1 MKITNWEDL
10 LLINVGDDDV
20 KEWLWK
26 ADIEAEV
33 SSEAT
38 DLKTITSSI
47 FGCINKHSTS
57 KEIQFRSYQLLHQ
70 ICETFDRTLGTEK
83 RTLINADIV
92 QGSLRHWIS
101 HTDIVSVCFQYLAAA
116 SAKKHCDIADI
127 LPFDLLQIIFASMK
141 AHRLSTIVQQPGTQI
156 VLNLLSNTITT
167 VPMLDERILHK
178 SILHVIYNLQ
188 FQRDDFLIIKACCS
202 SLESIVQNIPLSTI
216 AMYTDDIL
224 VLTTETFHR
233 YYTVVEA
240 ASACLLTIEKLAIEG
255 RHLLAFCPSSVHFRQ
270 LCESMQNI
278 KNSKSYQL
286 SFQAASSIMLR
297 LVNAECVLSVLLDAD
312 VLTKRIFTKSLK
324 GLLTVLFANTDV
336 YYTNSP
342 PQQQQEL
349 SLLANKIL
357 SKVESWLNFTLNGS
371 VAENPKDRSGIFEET
386 IPEIINVVNGE
397 DENKSSSVTE
407 GFESKCDDVMINNS
421 TSASPSS
428 SPAVIMKTSIDN
440 NNDSNSDRNEKDE
453 DDEKCS
459 LLPKNIPSK
468 YINSS
473 DKLPLNTIVT
483 VTPTPLVTDLISI
496 SPSISNTT
504 MIIKVVQESQNQA
517 AIAIRRSDIFHSLF
531 IEAAE
536 KMEVSSSI
544 YFFVLFFI
552 LRECSSY
559 IGILLRSKC
568 V

>member
-1 MKITNWEDL
+1 MKITKWDDL
-10 LLINVGDDDV
+10 LSISVGDDDV

-70 ICETFDRTLGTEK
+70 ICEYLDGTLGTEK
-83 RTLINADIV
+83 KTSMNADIV

-116 SAKKHCDIADI
+116 SAKKHGDIADI
-127 LPFDLLQIIFASMK
+127 LRFDLLQIIFASMK

-156 VLNLLSNTITT
+156 VLNLLSNTMTT

-202 SLESIVQNIPLSTI
+202 SLESIVQNTPLSTI
-216 AMYTDDIL
+216 AVYTDDIL
-224 VLTTETFHR
+224 ALTTETFHR
-233 YYTVVEA
+233 YYTVVEV
-240 ASACLLTIEKLAIEG
+240 ASACLLTIEKLAVEG
-255 RHLLAFCPSSVHFRQ
+255 RHLLAFCPSSVQFHQ
-270 LCESMQNI
+270 LRESMQNI
-278 KNSKSYQL
+278 KNSKSYQQ
-286 SFQAASSIMLR
+286 SFHAACSIMLR
-297 LVNAECVLSVLLDAD
+297 LVNAECVLSVLLDTD

-324 GLLTVLFANTDV
+324 GLLTVLFTNIDV

-342 PQQQQEL
+342 PQHHQQESVL
-349 SLLANKIL
+349 IISHIL
-357 SKVESWLNFTLNGS
+357 SKVDSWLNFTSNGS
-371 VAENPKDRSGIFEET
+371 VTEKPKDSSEIFEKKLR
-386 IPEIINVVNGE
+386 EITVVE
-397 DENKSSSVTE
+397 IRVDENKSNSVTDCLE
-407 GFESKCDDVMINNS
+407 RKCVNVMLNNNNG
-421 TSASPSS
+421 ASPSS
-428 SPAVIMKTSIDN
+428 STTVIKS
-440 NNDSNSDRNEKDE
+440 DSNSNSDNSDRNEKNE
-453 DDEKCS
+453 DDEKCTI
-459 LLPKNIPSK
+459 LPKNVPANNFCSE
-468 YINSS
+468 NVLSS
-473 DKLPLNTIVT
+473 AVT
-483 VTPTPLVTDLISI
+483 STPPVTDLL
-496 SPSISNTT
+496 SPSITNTT

-536 KMEVSSSI
+536 KMEVSSFINFCSI
-544 YFFVLFFI
+544 RYLERIFLFHWDSCKVEVLA
-552 LRECSSY
+552 
-559 IGILLRSKC
+559 
-568 V
+568 

>member
-1 MKITNWEDL
+1 MKIANWDDL
-10 LLINVGDDDV
+10 LLISVGDDDV

-47 FGCINKHSTS
+47 YGCINKHSTS

-70 ICETFDRTLGTEK
+70 ICENLDRTLGTEK
-83 RTLINADIV
+83 MTLINADIV

-116 SAKKHCDIADI
+116 SGKKHCDIADI

-156 VLNLLSNTITT
+156 VLNLLSTITT

-188 FQRDDFLIIKACCS
+188 FQRDDFLIVKACCS

-224 VLTTETFHR
+224 ALATETFHR
-233 YYTVVEA
+233 YYTVLEV

-255 RHLLAFCPSSVHFRQ
+255 RHLLTFCPTSVHFHQ

-278 KNSKSYQL
+278 KNSKSYQQ
-286 SFQAASSIMLR
+286 SFQAACSIMLR
-297 LVNAECVLSVLLDAD
+297 LVNAECVLSLLLDAD

-324 GLLTVLFANTDV
+324 GLLTVLFANIDV
-336 YYTNSP
+336 YYTNNP

-349 SLLANKIL
+349 ILLTSNML
-357 SKVESWLNFTLNGS
+357 SVVESWLNLTSNGS
-371 VAENPKDRSGIFEET
+371 VAEKLKDNSEIIFEET
-386 IPEIINVVNGE
+386 LPEITKMGNGE
-397 DENKSSSVTE
+397 DESKRNSVME
-407 GFESKCDDVMINNS
+407 CFESKRVNVMINNS
-421 TSASPSS
+421 TSVSPSF
-428 SPAVIMKTSIDN
+428 SPAVIVN
-440 NNDSNSDRNEKDE
+440 NSNSDNNDNSDKNEKEKDG
-453 DDEKCS
+453 DDKKCS
-459 LLPKNIPSK
+459 ALQKNNPSKNIL
-468 YINSS
+468 SS
-473 DKLPLNTIVT
+473 DKLPLNTT
-483 VTPTPLVTDLISI
+483 VTPTPLVTDLTLI
-496 SPSISNTT
+496 SPSVNNTNT
-504 MIIKVVQESQNQA
+504 SMIIKVVQESQNQA

-536 KMEVSSSI
+536 KMEVSSVI
-544 YFFVLFFI
+544 YFMFYSYSLF
-552 LRECSSY
+552 
-559 IGILLRSKC
+559 
-568 V
+568 